1 MSTYKLT
8 YFDVR
13 GRAETARLLFALKGQ
28 EYKNEII
35 QNGEWPKLKPGNFKE
50 FMAIPGY
57 SLHEFLIYIN
67 KSNRSK

>member
-35 QNGEWPKLKPGNFKE
+35 QNGEWPKLKPGNFKK
-50 FMAIPGY
+50 FMAIHY
-57 SLHEFLIYIN
+57 MSFFIYIN